1 MKSPYVRFA
10 LGVLDGKYDENIFTG
25 LIEIMMMKQDQEE
38 RGVGMQNFKYPPTWD
53 EICNILRIQSPQAY
67 HTLTEKIPGHSQ
79 RNF

>member
-38 RGVGMQNFKYPPTWD
+38 RGVECKTSSTLLLGMKFATSSGFKAPRHIT
-53 EICNILRIQSPQAY
+53 
-67 HTLTEKIPGHSQ
+67 H
-79 RNF
+79 